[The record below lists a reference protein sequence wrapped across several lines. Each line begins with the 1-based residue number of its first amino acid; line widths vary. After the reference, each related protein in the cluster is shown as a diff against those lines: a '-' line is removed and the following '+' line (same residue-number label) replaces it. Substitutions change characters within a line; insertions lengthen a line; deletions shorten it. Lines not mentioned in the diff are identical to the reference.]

1 MRAGAGVG
9 VRCRRREGWVRVG
22 GQKGKGGRVADGFVP
37 CKWRRR
43 DSEVCGDFVPCG
55 RESEAV
61 AGVVEGAGA
70 CKAGLDGAA
79 SFWAGME
86 SFIAW

>member
-9 VRCRRREGWVRVG
+9 VGCRRREERVRVG
-22 GQKGKGGRVADGFVP
+22 GERGKGGRVADGFVP

-43 DSEVCGDFVPCG
+43 DGEVCGDFMPCG
-55 RESEAV
+55 REGEAV

-70 CKAGLDGAA
+70 CEAGLD
-79 SFWAGME
+79 
-86 SFIAW
+86 